1 MNPGYRDDL
10 YAAFQYLAFDT
21 SIEAAVQREQIAVA
35 LRELY
40 EGRITA
46 HTEAAVA
53 MARAVLKGGA

>member
-1 MNPGYRDDL
+1 L